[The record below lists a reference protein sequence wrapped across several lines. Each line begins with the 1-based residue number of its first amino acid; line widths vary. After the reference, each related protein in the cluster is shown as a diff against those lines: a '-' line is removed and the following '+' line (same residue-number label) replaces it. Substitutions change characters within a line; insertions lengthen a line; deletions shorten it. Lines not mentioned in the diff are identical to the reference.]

1 MHNCILVVT
10 ICPRN
15 DKDFFVQR
23 PAFPIEY
30 LRHATLNNR
39 SIAYFLGGVITI
51 KLAVLF
57 LVGPVIS
64 PDTGAYISFA
74 DTILHGKVFD
84 HVGFA
89 GGPAAPILVFR
100 LAGYPLV
107 LAAAKLISPE
117 YYGQITALLQI
128 F

>member
-57 LVGPVIS
+57 LVGPVIW
-64 PDTGAYISFA
+64 PDTEAYISFA
-74 DTILHGKVFD
+74 DVILARAQVFD
-84 HVGFA
+84 HMGFA

-107 LAAAKLISPE
+107 LAAA
-117 YYGQITALLQI
+117 
-128 F
+128 